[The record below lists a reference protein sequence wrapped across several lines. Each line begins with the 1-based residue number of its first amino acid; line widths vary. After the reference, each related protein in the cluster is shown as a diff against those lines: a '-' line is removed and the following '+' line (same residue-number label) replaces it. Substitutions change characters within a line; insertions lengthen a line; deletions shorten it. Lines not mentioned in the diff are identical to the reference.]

1 MLNMKAWYG
10 FKRWLSRVA
19 LYKHQRKLVGGFIS
33 RFENMNFSKGWNSW
47 RAYARA
53 HQENEIN
60 AGANAIRDDI
70 RLKEQQ
76 LEDTLAQLRA
86 LEPDVEQ
93 MRDSIKLQHEASK
106 RVALAMPDVA
116 KKLAELANVKYRP
129 PPQPAPVTPAAVHK
143 SRRGGPG
150 PSMPSRGG
158 GPAYG
163 SPGPKPRSRS
173 RDPTVSSMNRSRDFP
188 APIQTQSYGSPAKR
202 MTPKESDGMLL
213 TFLRHAHEADTL
225 EEVFM
230 ADLRARVPNFDKYQ
244 RKMRTLAENGDRR
257 YAAAVEAFEL
267 LGDARDLWENI
278 DLIQGPDDV
287 FSHDPYLR

>member
-1 MLNMKAWYG
+1 
-10 FKRWLSRVA
+10 
-19 LYKHQRKLVGGFIS
+19 
-33 RFENMNFSKGWNSW
+33 
-47 RAYARA
+47 
-53 HQENEIN
+53 
-60 AGANAIRDDI
+60 
-70 RLKEQQ
+70 
-76 LEDTLAQLRA
+76 
-86 LEPDVEQ
+86 
-93 MRDSIKLQHEASK
+93 
-106 RVALAMPDVA
+106 MPDVA

-188 APIQTQSYGSPAKR
+188 TPIQTQSYGSPAKR

-267 LGDARDLWENI
+267 LGDARDLWEKHRPHP
-278 DLIQGPDDV
+278 GPRRRLQPR
-287 FSHDPYLR
+287 PYLRCDRA